1 MAYSQYVIHKGPS
14 PRADLDELNA
24 RLWAALRHPLSHEP
38 YADKLT
44 EYLRD
49 LWRSDEVS
57 LLTKLVSALL
67 NGPGVVSSQV
77 TSQAHAHKACKRDR
91 ASHLVR
97 PLAFL
102 LIHVAWY

>member
-14 PRADLDELNA
+14 PRADLDEFNA
-24 RLWAALRHPLSHEP
+24 RLWTALRHPLSHEP
-38 YADKLT
+38 YADELT

-67 NGPGVVSSQV
+67 NGPSVVPSQV
-77 TSQAHAHKACKRDR
+77 TSQAHAHKACERDR
-91 ASHLVR
+91 ARHLIQSLVV
-97 PLAFL
+97 LYF
-102 LIHVAWY
+102 VA